1 MNLFLRFIKLYESK
15 YCYCH
20 AHYDKFSLFQLCVKV
35 NYFSKLIIFRLAQA
49 TGMDKYNAF
58 PYVRAALIGQA
69 TQSRNPGN
77 RVTRRGSA
85 CSQLYKDCPTD
96 SNSLLNYFNNHN
108 GGLVNNVQPSVDS
121 EVAPLIQA
129 IIGNFFP
136 NMYLN

>member
-1 MNLFLRFIKLYESK
+1 
-15 YCYCH
+15 
-20 AHYDKFSLFQLCVKV
+20 
-35 NYFSKLIIFRLAQA
+35 
-49 TGMDKYNAF
+49 MDKYNAF

-129 IIGNFFP
+129 IIGKNSLSTYTLKVIFRK
-136 NMYLN
+136 L

>member
-1 MNLFLRFIKLYESK
+1 
-15 YCYCH
+15 
-20 AHYDKFSLFQLCVKV
+20 
-35 NYFSKLIIFRLAQA
+35 
-49 TGMDKYNAF
+49 MDKYNAF

-136 NMYLN
+136 KLLLAPHLFSDLPTALNTYVMYKLKLAVEFKHHVFMNYFGIL